1 MPNAMPQPAL
11 ASAMPSSSASLN
23 RNSRKRRR
31 GSRPPSPPDRSPTH
45 RPRGPAWRASNP
57 LDVPV
62 WQRAVGTGAAY
73 LDGLRMDAEE
83 PNAAYEDIAASG
95 LRSLNDGLT
104 EAIMG
109 SKSLGDVFKNVAN
122 QIIAD
127 LIRIAVQQAIV
138 ADSGGPVW
146 RRWRWWR
153 FLARSAI
160 SSISGLFGRAGGGY
174 VHCGQMY
181 RVNEAAS
188 AGRVEAFVLR
198 AAARSSRS
206 AR

>member
-1 MPNAMPQPAL
+1 
-11 ASAMPSSSASLN
+11 
-23 RNSRKRRR
+23 
-31 GSRPPSPPDRSPTH
+31 
-45 RPRGPAWRASNP
+45 
-57 LDVPV
+57 
-62 WQRAVGTGAAY
+62 
-73 LDGLRMDAEE
+73 MDAAEL
-83 PNAAYEDIAASG
+83 NAAYEDVAVSG

-138 ADSGGPVW
+138 RPIAEALFGGKSGKSGGG
-146 RRWRWWR
+146 
-153 FLARSAI
+153 FNLGNIISTIAAI
-160 SSISGLFGRAGGGY
+160 PGRAGGGY
-174 VHCGQMY
+174 VQGGQMY

-188 AGRVEAFVLR
+188 AGRALKRLSLR